1 MSATQTILTIGGI
14 LLLTFLILSYY
25 RSSGTQT
32 EIGINNE
39 AIITGTGIAQSL
51 FDEIQGKA
59 FDENTT
65 TTSVSDPNSLSSTP
79 GKDSGE
85 SLRSS
90 FDDVDD
96 YRLFTTND
104 TLSTLGVFRSDID
117 VHYVSASNPD
127 VISYTRTFA
136 KRIDITVTNDFLTDT
151 LKFSQIISY

>member
-1 MSATQTILTIGGI
+1 MSATQTLLTIGGI

-32 EIGINNE
+32 EISINNE

-65 TTSVSDPNSLSSTP
+65 TASVSDPNDLSSSP
-79 GKDSGE
+79 GKDPGE

-96 YRLFTTND
+96 YSAYATND
-104 TLSTLGVFRSDID
+104 TLNKLGVFHSDID
-117 VHYVSASNPD
+117 VHYVSASDPD
-127 VISYTRTFA
+127 VNSYTRTFA
-136 KRIDITVTNDFLTDT
+136 KRVDITVTNNYLTDT
-151 LKFSQIISY
+151 LKFSQVISY